1 MLEHGQDRF
10 GTGILADHTMH
21 NAMLHVYTL
30 GRGTG
35 RRSIA
40 VTRPSLGCHQHVTPL
55 SPVLSPYCH
64 PTVNLLSPYCHPD
77 ADTPLPH
84 LGMKGEKAFLAVNWA
99 ASTR

>member
-10 GTGILADHTMH
+10 GTGVLAVEDYTMR

-35 RRSIA
+35 SRSIV
-40 VTRPSLGCHQHVTPL
+40 VTRRSLGCHQRVTPL

-64 PTVNLLSPYCHPD
+64 PAVTLMLTPCCHTQVCP
-77 ADTPLPH
+77 
-84 LGMKGEKAFLAVNWA
+84 
-99 ASTR
+99 